1 MSKANYEV
9 PDSFKKRTKQTQDT
23 TLSVIDLFSG
33 RIKDNIICFRDLLT
47 FIYIGCAFM
56 AAAKKVQK
64 GCETF
69 FDLERKQ
76 KWL

>member
-1 MSKANYEV
+1 MSSILQKNKLENV
-9 PDSFKKRTKQTQDT
+9 NFCPSLLGQKNFIRLLGQLKKKSFRNQ
-23 TLSVIDLFSG
+23 LI
-33 RIKDNIICFRDLLT
+33 

-69 FDLERKQ
+69 CGLERKQ
-76 KWL
+76 K